1 MMGNNKLSFFEIR
14 IGWDSPGKYPPP
26 SEWLLSYDRTMKRW
40 EPAYVSKI
48 ITVIGFYILITL
60 RRDTKKG
67 SDDHKTGSGDNGKGS
82 KST

>member
-67 SDDHKTGSGDNGKGS
+67 SDGKQDLNEIKTGNA
-82 KST
+82 